1 MGKLTLLFLFQ
12 PQSNKIIST
21 LKGVSCLEMYSK
33 EQTEHGL
40 LLIRN
45 LNKLEKLADII
56 EFSKDKCKVVPWV
69 E

>member
-1 MGKLTLLFLFQ
+1 
-12 PQSNKIIST
+12 
-21 LKGVSCLEMYSK
+21 MYSK
-33 EQTEHGL
+33 EQTEPGL

-45 LNKLEKLADII
+45 LTKLEKLTDII